1 MEHTKVKISFFTPI
15 LKRKGQNY
23 LFNLILYLSLLTLS
37 GCITTEKTAPLAP
50 SPPAKN
56 ITDSSSQKQML
67 YQPYYFA
74 DPLQDKDTTIK
85 TTITTP
91 VSPAKKDCRLK
102 DKFDRKSVLAYEWG
116 RNKISLDI
124 DGINLKPSSTKAV
137 RFEYKLR
144 IQPEKTKKQR
154 CRFPS
159 NWQGLL
165 GSSYNEIFIRKDK
178 KLWADLTDVIT
189 NITE

>member
-1 MEHTKVKISFFTPI
+1 MEHKKVKTRFFTPL

-23 LFNLILYLSLLTLS
+23 SFNLILCFCLLTLS

-50 SPPAKN
+50 SPPAIN
-56 ITDSSSQKQML
+56 ITNSSSQSQML

-74 DPLQDKDTTIK
+74 DPLRNENEAIK

-91 VSPAKKDCRLK
+91 VSPTKKKCRLK

-144 IQPEKTKKQR
+144 IQPEKTKKQL

-165 GSSYNEIFIRKDK
+165 GSGYNEIFIQKNT
-178 KLWADLTDVIT
+178 KLLGELTDIIK